1 MLRTWEG
8 KDGRFMAWQGGKGR
22 GGERDIT
29 AMEEKQRCGN
39 GNRTYCSANKGLLYE
54 SVWGGRECQPVPV
67 GKDATAR
74 YGLRQDQK
82 KESGKIKL

>member
-1 MLRTWEG
+1 MRTWEG

-39 GNRTYCSANKGLLYE
+39 GNRTYCEANKGLVYE
-54 SVWGGRECQPVPV
+54 SVSVCGGVPV
-67 GKDATAR
+67 QVGNDATATGT
-74 YGLRQDQK
+74 GLGNEKYK
-82 KESGKIKL
+82 K